1 MATGGDS
8 GSSSGVTA
16 DQLKELMASM
26 RQGIRDEISSM
37 KRELATERE
46 AADEKLVK
54 RLKLEKAPVF
64 KKKGNERQY
73 RHNEEVRLKVSD
85 AASALSETPP
95 AVEKAKTLL
104 EEGEKLIVDRQ
115 KLIRIADRSENGWAT
130 VDEYVEDEL
139 ADNSDDEKRLN
150 RADARAS
157 KKLKA
162 QKNGKGTRKPNPY
175 AYRKNFNNSRNWSFG
190 PAAGQSMPPS
200 MYPMVPTQP
209 GAKYPAGTGVGM
221 AALGPCFECGMPG
234 HYRKYCPNLKGLSG
248 KGTGAMNK

>member
-8 GSSSGVTA
+8 GSTSGVTA

-26 RQGIRDEISSM
+26 RQGIRDEMVSM

-54 RLKLEKAPVF
+54 RLKLEKGPVF

-73 RHNEEVRLKVSD
+73 RHNEEVRLKVAD

-104 EEGEKLIVDRQ
+104 EEGEKCIVDRQ

-139 ADNSDDEKRLN
+139 ADNSDDEKRLS

-162 QKNGKGTRKPNPY
+162 QKSGKGMKKSNPY
-175 AYRKNFNNSRNWSFG
+175 KTDFNNTRNWSFG
-190 PAAGQSMPPS
+190 PVAGQGMPTS

-221 AALGPCFECGMPG
+221 ATIGPCFECGMMG
-234 HYRKYCPNLKGLSG
+234 HYRKFCPNVKVLSG